1 VLIGGTLSAAMLWA
15 FDDRYLSTGILRTE
29 QWPLTVGL
37 VALCVTAVGL
47 LACVKP
53 TLRAIRIR
61 PMEALRS

>member
-1 VLIGGTLSAAMLWA
+1 MLWA
-15 FDDRYLSTGILRTE
+15 FDDRYVNGGILRTTN
-29 QWPLTVGL
+29 WPLTVA
-37 VALCVTAVGL
+37 VIALCVTGVGM

>member
-1 VLIGGTLSAAMLWA
+1 VVGGGLSATMLWA
-15 FDDRYLSTGILRTE
+15 FDDRYVNAGVLRTAN
-29 QWPLTVGL
+29 WPLTVGL
-37 VALCVTAVGL
+37 LALFMMVVGM